1 MIDKVIEIGGAEL
14 SNDFEVLLSPSM
26 IGKVE
31 TRNRIVLPPMVRNYA
46 TPEGFVT
53 RQLID
58 HYASLARGG
67 VGLVIVEAT
76 FIHPSGK
83 GFYQQLGIHDDR
95 CITGLN
101 ELAEAV
107 KEYGSRISIQLH
119 HAGRQTDI
127 ATSGMAVVAPSPIPC
142 SVSGGSPKELTISEI
157 NQLVEA
163 FAQAARRAKQAG
175 FDAVELHGAHGYLV
189 SQFLSPN
196 TNQRTDKYGGSL
208 ERRAT
213 FLLEIIRRTR
223 ELVGRDFAVT
233 ARINADDYVAGG
245 MTLSECKELAR
256 ILERASIDAL
266 NITAGIYES
275 MLDDRITST
284 FGMISIYA
292 PRGQLVTLAQQV
304 KKATS
309 IPIITVGAITPE
321 IGEQALRDGKAD
333 FIAMGRA
340 LLADPEL
347 AIKLRA
353 GRSHDIRPCIRC
365 NEMCVGRLQSGL
377 SVRCSVNAETSF
389 ESYQLVPPKKCKKVL
404 VIGGGPAG
412 MEAARVSA
420 LRGHD
425 VVLYEK
431 CKELGGHLIE
441 ATVSSFKED
450 LRNYREWLIRQIKGL
465 GIKIKTDQ
473 VVTRNVVRDINPDV
487 VIIATGSRHS
497 LPDIPGIDKPVVTT
511 AIDIM
516 LGKAKPGNRNIIVG
530 GGAIGCEMALHL
542 ALIGKKSTIVEMLPE
557 IAADVPGMA
566 KGALLTALSDNQVEL
581 LTDTRIIEIIDS
593 GVTAIDQDQNK
604 LDLTGD
610 RIILAMGLV
619 SQKELCDELK
629 DIVSEVFLI
638 GDCVEPRKV
647 GEATRDG
654 YRIGSIL

>member
-1 MIDKVIEIGGAEL
+1 MS
-14 SNDFEVLLSPSM
+14 SNFEALLSPGK

-67 VGLVIVEAT
+67 VGLIIVEAT
-76 FIHPSGK
+76 FIHHSGK
-83 GFYQQLGIHDDR
+83 GFYQQLGIHDDK

-101 ELAEAV
+101 ELAEAI
-107 KEYGSRISIQLH
+107 KEHGSRISIQLH

-127 ATSGMAVVAPSPIPC
+127 STSGMAVVAPSPIPC

-163 FAQAARRAKQAG
+163 FAQAARRAEQAG
-175 FDAVELHGAHGYLV
+175 FDAVELHGAHGYLI

-213 FLLEIIRRTR
+213 FLLEIIRRIR
-223 ELVGRDFAVT
+223 EIVGKDFAVT

-245 MTLSECKELAR
+245 MTLEECKELAR
-256 ILERASIDAL
+256 ILEKAGINAL

-275 MLDDRITST
+275 MLDNSITSP
-284 FGMISIYA
+284 FGMISMYA
-292 PRGQLVTLAQQV
+292 PRGQLVALAQQV
-304 KKATS
+304 KKAIS

-321 IGEQALRDGKAD
+321 IGEQVLRDGKAD
-333 FIAMGRA
+333 FIAIGRA
-340 LLADPEL
+340 LLADPQL
-347 AIKLRA
+347 AIKLHT
-353 GRSHDIRPCIRC
+353 GRSREIRPCIRC
-365 NEMCVGRLQSGL
+365 NEMCIGRLQSGL

-389 ESYQLVPPKKCKKVL
+389 ESYQFVPAQKRKRVL

-412 MEAARVSA
+412 MEVARVSA
-420 LRGHD
+420 LRGHE
-425 VVLYEK
+425 VFLLEK
-431 CKELGGHLIE
+431 NKKLGGHLIE
-441 ATVSSFKED
+441 ATVPSFKED
-450 LRNYREWLIRQIKGL
+450 LRDYRDWLVRQIKGL
-465 GIKIKTDQ
+465 GVKIKTDQ
-473 VVTRNVVRDINPDV
+473 VVTQSVVRDISPDV
-487 VIIATGSRHS
+487 VIIATGSRQI
-497 LPDIPGIDKPVVTT
+497 LPDIPGIEKPVVTT
-511 AIDIM
+511 AIDIL
-516 LGKAKPGNRNIIVG
+516 LGKAKPGHRNIIVG
-530 GGAIGCEMALHL
+530 GGAIGCEVALHL
-542 ALIGKKSTIVEMLPE
+542 AVNEKKSTIVEMLPE

-566 KGALLTALSDNQVEL
+566 KGALLTALADKQVES
-581 LTDTRIIEIIDS
+581 LTNARIIEIVDS
-593 GVTAIDQDQNK
+593 GVIAIDQDKNR

-610 RIILAMGLV
+610 RIILAIGLV
-619 SQKELCDELK
+619 SQSELYDELRE
-629 DIVSEVFLI
+629 IVSEIFLI

-647 GEATRDG
+647 GEAIRDG